1 MTLGGTNTYI
11 VGQGTQRALVDTGEG
26 VEQYSEVLGHALA
39 DAAKELGS
47 KVVIS
52 RVLLTHWHHDHIGGV
67 AQVRQMFPE
76 AQVLKA
82 PSRLLPTDSALNREA
97 LLLADGE
104 RISIDDGCTLR
115 VVATPGHTDDH
126 LSFVL
131 EEEEAIFTGDCV
143 LGAGSSVFSSY
154 CDFMHSLALLRKLEP
169 RVLYPGHGPVVESA
183 SAYVDQYIA
192 HREKREA
199 QILAALGD
207 ASAPLSIDDLVDCI
221 YKATTPAQLLPA
233 AALNV
238 SHQLKKLLRDGRVRA
253 LDGSGL
259 NVSPIVLDI
268 EEYASSA
275 GASMIARAAHAASL
289 ETGAAGET
297 AHAGRCEGC
306 EDVAV
311 AGAEA
316 LRKVQGF
323 KWQLVA
329 HV

>member
-1 MTLGGTNTYI
+1 MSTLPTHLVLPEVAKLSARVVRVMGLNPSAMTLGGTNTYI

-131 EEEEAIFTGDCV
+131 EEEEAIFYFYFCFLEFLV
-143 LGAGSSVFSSY
+143 SSFP
-154 CDFMHSLALLRKLEP
+154 FPSLFLFL
-169 RVLYPGHGPVVESA
+169 
-183 SAYVDQYIA
+183 
-192 HREKREA
+192 
-199 QILAALGD
+199 
-207 ASAPLSIDDLVDCI
+207 PLS
-221 YKATTPAQLLPA
+221 
-233 AALNV
+233 
-238 SHQLKKLLRDGRVRA
+238 LKK
-253 LDGSGL
+253 
-259 NVSPIVLDI
+259 
-268 EEYASSA
+268 E
-275 GASMIARAAHAASL
+275 
-289 ETGAAGET
+289 
-297 AHAGRCEGC
+297 
-306 EDVAV
+306 
-311 AGAEA
+311 
-316 LRKVQGF
+316 
-323 KWQLVA
+323 
-329 HV
+329 